1 MIELQFET
9 ENQLLRR
16 KDDAIIVNKAKNI
29 IKASFTINGSVWD
42 GVEKFAIFRDAF
54 DNKTTTYLGRESV
67 CSCVVPASCLKTS
80 FFKVTIYGGDLI
92 TTNAITI
99 PLRDSGYPRKHHH
112 PHCGEKDIF
121 VEIFEKIDSKIDNI
135 VCADHCL
142 HVFSDG
148 ILIDSV
154 CIPFVDEA
162 QAMDI
167 AYGRIQDFIQ
177 NDELFDDVLKQ
188 KGYINQVRLVGDE
201 IIFE

>member
-16 KDDAIIVNKAKNI
+16 KDDEIIVNKAKNI
-29 IKASFTINGSVWD
+29 IKASFTINGDVWN

-54 DNKTTTYLGRESV
+54 DNETTTYLGKESV

-92 TTNAITI
+92 TTNSITI
-99 PLRDSGYPRKHHH
+99 PLRDSGYHRKHHH
-112 PHCGEKDIF
+112 GCGEKDIF
-121 VEIFEKIDSKIDNI
+121 VEIFEKIDSKIDDI

-142 HVFSDG
+142 HIFSDG
-148 ILIDSV
+148 RLIDSV
-154 CIPFVDEA
+154 CLPFVNEA
-162 QAMDI
+162 QAIDI
-167 AYGRIQDFIQ
+167 ANERIQEFLQ
-177 NDELFDDVLKQ
+177 TDEFDDVLKQ